1 MINIE
6 EAFNKITT
14 KKYILR
20 TEKKIALNCKN
31 LILAQ
36 DILAPIPLPPFKNSA
51 VDGFAVRSSL
61 IAKACIKNP
70 KTLVIDDIIGAGE
83 KYCFKKNNNKICL
96 RIMTGALIPEC
107 FDAVIMQEDV
117 KYINNLAQFLKPAK
131 NNQNIRFTGEDVSL
145 GNKILSKGRNITEL
159 ADGNTELVADAAI
172 RKASRVVEKMG
183 VEDLGKSVMR
193 RQGLAENQ
201 HSHQFFSGMSF
212 KSHSFK
218 HKLISFTRDDTLMNL
233 AIINFFKR
241 GMKPSFDSSTSRR
254 FLRYPPRFHIRFM
267 KYDDLNPFLPVI
279 RPCVCTNVEVSYT
292 GSGTWS
298 SFRNGSPVD
307 IDLTLQFN
315 EVELPYD

>member
-1 MINIE
+1 MAGSDIEGGVRKVTGAAVGAVKTVVEKGAPIVGAITEGFEEGQQALIE
-6 EAFNKITT
+6 ELGLEKEFGASWDKRDTSNSRAKPPKMTLIGQIASAGQDGSNVTNVMDDALGHMRYTT
-14 KKYILR
+14 NERSVVLHMP
-20 TEKKIALNCKN
+20 
-31 LILAQ
+31 Q
-36 DILAPIPLPPFKNSA
+36 DISETLESSWEDG
-51 VDGFAVRSSL
+51 VDQV
-61 IAKACIKNP
+61 
-70 KTLVIDDIIGAGE
+70 D
-83 KYCFKKNNNKICL
+83 
-96 RIMTGALIPEC
+96 
-107 FDAVIMQEDV
+107 
-117 KYINNLAQFLKPAK
+117 
-131 NNQNIRFTGEDVSL
+131 
-145 GNKILSKGRNITEL
+145 KILSKGRNITEL